1 MTKGLKITLIAGSVV
16 LVCVGGYLAYTYF
29 KPKLVKKDSNNGAG
43 GNVGNTPAPPAQTNT
58 YVAPTTSPSASDSFP
73 LQVGSS
79 GDNVTSLQK
88 YLNSRGASLIA
99 DGQFGNMTK
108 QAVMKYITTSGVV
121 DSGTYNAYVPSSK
134 VDSIAQS
141 FLSPVKDAV
150 TTVFNLF

>member
-1 MTKGLKITLIAGSVV
+1 MTKGLKITLIASSVV
-16 LVCVGGYLAYTYF
+16 LVCVGGYLVYTYF
-29 KPKLVKKDSNNGAG
+29 KPKPVKKDSNNGAG

-79 GDNVTSLQK
+79 GDNVTALQN
-88 YLNSRGASLIA
+88 YLNSRGATLTV

-121 DSGTYNAYVPSSK
+121 DSGTFNAYVPATST
-134 VDSIAQS
+134 SIIPS
-141 FLSPVKDAV
+141 LLTPVKDAV